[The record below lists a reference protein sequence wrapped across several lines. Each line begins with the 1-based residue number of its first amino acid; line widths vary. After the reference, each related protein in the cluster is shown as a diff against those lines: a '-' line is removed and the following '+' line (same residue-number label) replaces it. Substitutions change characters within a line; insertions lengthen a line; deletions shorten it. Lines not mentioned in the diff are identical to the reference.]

1 MGSCLSAITC
11 YTYLAW
17 IPFFNEILTMFVAV
31 RINHDQ
37 MKKLP
42 VMVEN
47 VLVGYHHDIY
57 GQLHHTNCGSH
68 NLGKFVCLF
77 VFCHRSSVSLK
88 KSVLE

>member
-1 MGSCLSAITC
+1 MHGKLLKCHYMLYIFSLDT
-11 YTYLAW
+11 
-17 IPFFNEILTMFVAV
+17 FFNEILTMFVVV

-37 MKKLP
+37 TKKLP

-68 NLGKFVCLF
+68 NLGKFVFLFVCLF
-77 VFCHRSSVSLK
+77 FAIGHLY
-88 KSVLE
+88 L